1 MGSRNSSV
9 QPAQSVA
16 VSAKFTGFRVT
27 RIAAAMAVG
36 LAAWGGVQAAPAE
49 EWAKG
54 RVIVQARAG
63 LSEAELGKILKPH
76 GGAAKRMG
84 QSTLFVISLPPT
96 QSEVAVAAL
105 LARNPH
111 FKFAELDYKFAPMM
125 AANDP
130 YAGSAWHLSKI
141 GASAAWD
148 ASIGSGITVAVL
160 DSGVDAAHPDLSA
173 RLVPGWNF
181 YDNNSNTSDVYG
193 HGTKVAGSVAA
204 TINNAIGVASV
215 AGQASIMPIRVT
227 DTAGGGYASMIA
239 NGLTYAADRGVRV
252 ANISFHNQPARAAVV
267 SAAQYMKDK
276 GGLVFVAAGN
286 NGIDEGFTPT
296 TSMIPVS
303 STDSNDVKAASSSY
317 GNFVSLS
324 APGVSIY
331 TTTRGG
337 GYGAVS
343 GTSFAAPVAAGVAA
357 LTMAARPTLKSTE
370 VESILFT
377 SSADLG
383 DVGRD
388 PYYGYGRVDAARSV
402 SMATSYVTAADT
414 QAPSVAISAPM
425 GSSTVT
431 GSATVDVSATDNLG
445 VSRVDLLVN
454 GVKYA
459 SDSAAPFGFS
469 WNTAALPNGMANLVA
484 VAYDAAGNSKSSTA
498 VSVNVANNVAGDT
511 AAPLVSIGNP
521 KEGSKVSGNVSITVS
536 ASDDGGAAGLKQTL
550 LINGKQVASATGGS
564 LSYNW
569 NTRKVATGTYTISA
583 VVRDAAGN
591 TTTKAV
597 NVTR

>member
-1 MGSRNSSV
+1 MGSKNSSV
-9 QPAQSVA
+9 QTAQGVA
-16 VSAKFTGFRVT
+16 VSAKFTGLRVT
-27 RIAAAMAVG
+27 RIAAALAVG
-36 LAAWGGVQAAPAE
+36 LAAWGSAQAAPAE

-54 RVIVQARAG
+54 RVIVQVRPG
-63 LSEAELGKILKPH
+63 LSDAELGKILKPH
-76 GGAAKRMG
+76 GGGARRMG
-84 QSTLFVISLPPT
+84 QSTLYVITLPPT

-130 YAGSAWHLSKI
+130 YAGSAWHLNKI
-141 GASAAWD
+141 AAPAAWD
-148 ASIGSGITVAVL
+148 ASIGSGVTVAVL
-160 DSGVDAAHPDLSA
+160 DSGVDAAHPDLST

-204 TINNAIGVASV
+204 TINNGIGVASV
-215 AGQASIMPIRVT
+215 AGQAAIMPIRVT

-239 NGLTYAADRGVRV
+239 TGLTYAADRGVRV

-303 STDSNDVKAASSSY
+303 STGSNDVKATSSSY

-357 LTMAARPTLKSTE
+357 LTMAARPSLKSTE

-377 SSADLG
+377 ASVDLG
-383 DVGRD
+383 AAGRD

-402 SMATSYVTAADT
+402 SMALSYVTAADT
-414 QAPSVAISAPM
+414 QAPSVAISAPL

-431 GSATVDVSATDNLG
+431 GSTTVDVSANDNVG
-445 VSRVDLLVN
+445 VSRVELLVN

-469 WNTAALPNGMANLVA
+469 WNTAGSPNGMANLVA
-484 VAYDAAGNSKSSTA
+484 VAYDAAGNSKSSTV
-498 VSVNVANNVAGDT
+498 VSVNVANNATADT

-550 LINGKQVASATGGS
+550 LINGKQVATVSGGS

-569 NTRKVATGTYTISA
+569 NTRKLAAGSYTISA

-597 NVTR
+597 NVLR